1 MNAKRLN
8 EIIEQTKSEKEFAN
22 DIMNGVDNYLGTD
35 GAKTVQQLCGYIDEL
50 IAAITTTP

>member
-35 GAKTVQQLCGYIDEL
+35 GAKTVQQLCGYIEEL
-50 IAAITTTP
+50 IAAITPTP